1 MAKKMKG
8 SGKSLNISS
17 KMFVSKP
24 IILIYTV
31 PDIVEIDV
39 TKDGDVCNQ
48 EELNSLYKQPYFCS
62 ARKAVGLDKLY
73 ILHIDCHWKSNQ
85 LAAALSNNSIHLTT
99 TDTLDKIST
108 FIVHEQHIIDIHF
121 NPVDPNFL
129 FTASSD
135 GTIRV
140 WDIRNTHQGC
150 VQEFKGRFC

>member
-1 MAKKMKG
+1 MVNLQIFHRRC
-8 SGKSLNISS
+8 SYQNLLFS
-17 KMFVSKP
+17 F
-24 IILIYTV
+24 IYTV
-31 PDIVEIDV
+31 QDIVEIDV

-48 EELNSLYKQPYFCS
+48 EELNSLYTQPYFCS

-150 VQEFKGRFC
+150 VQEFEGRFCKSKI